1 MKDIFD
7 PNEANEVISRIEKLT
22 PTTQAHWGKMNV
34 GQMLAHCNVTYDMI
48 YTDKYPKATGF
59 KKFILTLLIKG
70 VVVGEKTYKK
80 SSQTAPAFLITDER
94 NFAAEKSKLVAYI
107 TQMSKDGRSSF
118 EGKESNSFGKLNAQE
133 WNNMCYKHI
142 DHHLTQFGV

>member
-7 PNEANEVISRIEKLT
+7 PNVANEVISRIEKLT
-22 PTTQAHWGKMNV
+22 PATQAQWGKMNV

-59 KKFILTLLIKG
+59 KKFILKALVKG
-70 VVVGEKTYKK
+70 IVVNEKTYKK

-94 NFAAEKSKLVAYI
+94 DFAAEKSKLLAYI
-107 TQMSKDGRSSF
+107 TRMSTDGRSSF
-118 EGKESNSFGKLNAQE
+118 EGKESNSFGELNAQE